1 VVDLTAS
8 LLRRDRP
15 IHLLGIGG
23 VRDIFHGV
31 RQGACVRRTV
41 GMGWN
46 WIGVDWIGG
55 KACASDGGDGIDW
68 IGLDWIGDGGRMSAA
83 ESIYPFHPKNM
94 SLSANPVLSH
104 P

>member
-1 VVDLTAS
+1 MVDLTAS

-41 GMGWN
+41 GMDL
-46 WIGVDWIGG
+46 I
-55 KACASDGGDGIDW
+55 
-68 IGLDWIGDGGRMSAA
+68 
-83 ESIYPFHPKNM
+83 
-94 SLSANPVLSH
+94 
-104 P
+104 